1 MLHSHLSVWRVQS
14 LSRAAPQ
21 EYVLSP
27 VICEWFSIT
36 LSGYILLY
44 SYPIVLL
51 SSQSFVPAQVR
62 AYMGSTGPPLSQLP
76 CVQWGKK
83 SEHKYIH
90 RYMVYIYMVY
100 RTTNSLRLE
109 GTSKIPRPNHAHCPC
124 QCHISTHSSGSPP
137 EMVTPPLP
145 GWWSTPHPLHSPQQ
159 EARLFWG
166 QHLKQAGHR
175 AALWEAIHGKV
186 EQRICHAHLYM

>member
-1 MLHSHLSVWRVQS
+1 MLHSNLSVWRVQS

-51 SSQSFVPAQVR
+51 SLQSFVPAQVR

-76 CVQWGKK
+76 CVRWGKK
-83 SEHKYIH
+83 SEHKYIY
-90 RYMVYIYMVY
+90 RYMVYRYMVHIY
-100 RTTNSLRLE
+100 GIQNHKFIKVGRDLQDPQAQPCPLPMSVPHLHPQFWITSRDGDPTTPWAACFN
-109 GTSKIPRPNHAHCPC
+109 P
-124 QCHISTHSSGSPP
+124 
-137 EMVTPPLP
+137 PPLLLRRNC
-145 GWWSTPHPLHSPQQ
+145 S
-159 EARLFWG
+159 
-166 QHLKQAGHR
+166 
-175 AALWEAIHGKV
+175 
-186 EQRICHAHLYM
+186 

>member
-145 GWWSTPHPLHSPQQ
+145 GQPVSTHHHS
-159 EARLFWG
+159 FWEEIVPNI
-166 QHLKQAGHR
+166 QPEPPPVQLESITSPPTTSYTS
-175 AALWEAIHGKV
+175 LWTTRQV
-186 EQRICHAHLYM
+186 S